1 MSKAVYSPQNIPAI
15 ASAFQSTGMNPT
27 QVAGAIGNI
36 RGESVFDPRAILG
49 GDTTNLS
56 TVAQQIGVDPSASY
70 GLMQWNST
78 RYDALIRFSNDRGDY
93 SYLPGNGGNGTP
105 SLETQTAFIASK
117 ENGTATSTYNNYIN
131 DPASSRDPTSASDLF
146 AKKVEGTVS
155 GYDLRRAAAEEYA
168 AKGTVTGG
176 GGGSSTPAIPPN
188 LKAEGYTAVETS
200 EAGTTIYTKPDGSYT
215 EFDPGTN
222 KYYQYGPD
230 TKLSD
235 GTVVA
240 NPYVN
245 NEPVYNTD
253 GTTKTNPITGQPF
266 TKDEIAQIDQN
277 GSLTGNNSNG
287 DQVTVNQSSQNSAV
301 PPEGVGGNTVGAG
314 GAGAGL
320 GGAGAAA
327 AGGMNI
333 GGAGCVGGGLSAA
346 GLGAAGG
353 LMGQLGGIAQNAA
366 MAGALSVLS
375 GGGIQGALGAVL
387 GSAGGALGNALGAAA
402 GSAAGFAAGSIGA
415 TISSGIGQ
423 ALGGALGGIIAG
435 QNPLQALTG
444 AAFGALS
451 QMGGALMPGLSGVMP
466 PEIAAGAM
474 QGLQAGLGA
483 LAKGA
488 PPSAAF
494 QMALAGGLG
503 GTLSSYVNN
512 MTGNFA
518 LGATLG
524 AAATGALNGTLSGFS
539 QNAQVSG
546 QINLLQFASNI
557 STVSAVASGNRLMVG
572 AVTEAMATGFG
583 SSTTGGLGAKTRNM
597 QDAMTFSITTLGQ
610 NLGPVAADFQDLG
623 AWDATNLMR
632 FMQPGHVAAQILI
645 AGLGDYTGLQTALV
659 NAGVP
664 LAGVDNPM
672 FDRLTQTA
680 LSGINDPEICNTVR
694 AAFAMIREFDNL
706 GELTSLQKMMPNS
719 YNTMPVN
726 NFRELGIQLSII
738 GVSGSVG
745 QALTCRIIGDAIA
758 KIEVSTDL
766 NHIQQ
771 LNDPLPPEVGNKLL
785 DIYGYGGGS
794 LGEQTM
800 ADFIGTAAGY
810 VHTDTIPVIVKTSDA
825 IGAHVSATR
834 YVALLELLKDALGG
848 KYTTLDVAG
857 DPNASPPIPDQA
869 GYISIPFPAP
879 TFENV
884 VYNSLDE
891 VIFAFVPLLEAEL
904 QKIIDASATDPALAN
919 NIKQLST
926 AWNASCAQIVRE
938 ANNLKIHNID
948 LFNTMPASPQMGMMF
963 TQMLDYWGL
972 QTGYGQAGHY
982 IERVASNDFYGDCVK
997 YCMRQAR
1004 NANALEG
1011 LGIDTEQY
1019 KLPQSKFLRDPE
1031 GFYQELYTGNLPAT
1045 PSNRKAMSFPHDL
1058 NSVYIEGREKMLRE
1072 MGYGDTPLQNN
1083 QKDELYYDAHWVEV
1097 NTNILE
1103 DMGRNAV
1110 KTMLDR
1116 NILVSGNDL
1125 LIVDLDGNTTKFASI
1140 EDNGLLLTDNE
1151 MLVSTM
1157 LEIVNKLLYGN
1168 IQTTKY
1174 TNPFNTDQMVYG
1186 VLELLAQVTNQNVEA
1201 LMQTITGGL
1210 IANGL
1215 LEKIMTQFQTS
1226 RSLYDTRMNRND
1238 PSAYGG
1244 VGSNTVKI
1252 N

>member
-1 MSKAVYSPQNIPAI
+1 MPTKSVEGFKYWAPQVDTYFQSRGLPAGLGPTVLGTENGYVGVTPSITPGKYADGLLQQSNGFMKQWNPGGQVANPQDQMVAAANFYSNKLAQGYTPQDAYMLYQQGDAGGRDLLAAAQSNPDGFAMNTIGKYYNDGGYAAI
-15 ASAFQSTGMNPT
+15 A
-27 QVAGAIGNI
+27 GNY
-36 RGESVFDPRAILG
+36 P
-49 GDTTNLS
+49 
-56 TVAQQIGVDPSASY
+56 GVDPSTVTNQQMVDHVRTQYNNGAK
-70 GLMQWNST
+70 
-78 RYDALIRFSNDRGDY
+78 FSENAGTAG
-93 SYLPGNGGNGTP
+93 LPGAQPAAYTP
-105 SLETQTAFIASK
+105 PDVK
-117 ENGTATSTYNNYIN
+117 
-131 DPASSRDPTSASDLF
+131 
-146 AKKVEGTVS
+146 
-155 GYDLRRAAAEEYA
+155 AA
-168 AKGTVTGG
+168 
-176 GGGSSTPAIPPN
+176 
-188 LKAEGYTAVETS
+188 GYTYSGIDEQS
-200 EAGTTIYTKPDGSYT
+200 GLPFYTKTEQVNGQDREVSLQYDGGKWYKYDT
-215 EFDPGTN
+215 ETGDPI
-222 KYYQYGPD
+222 KVV
-230 TKLSD
+230 D
-235 GTVVA
+235 G
-240 NPYVN
+240 
-245 NEPVYNTD
+245 
-253 GTTKTNPITGQPF
+253 K
-266 TKDEIAQIDQN
+266 
-277 GSLTGNNSNG
+277 
-287 DQVTVNQSSQNSAV
+287 QVTVDQNSDEGKALV
-301 PPEGVGGNTVGAG
+301 EEGSYKDPNGGENAPTVSQATEADLKEPPAASGPSGPAGAAGAAG
-314 GAGAGL
+314 GAS
-320 GGAGAAA
+320 AAA

-387 GSAGGALGNALGAAA
+387 GSAGGALGSALGAAA

-435 QNPLQALTG
+435 QNPLQALSG

-524 AAATGALNGTLSGFS
+524 AAATGALNGTLAGFS
-539 QNAQVSG
+539 KNAQVSG

-572 AVTEAMATGFG
+572 AITEAMATGFG

-664 LAGVDNPM
+664 LAGVDNPL
-672 FDRLTQTA
+672 FDRLTQTV

-719 YNTMPVN
+719 YKTMPVN

-848 KYTTLDVAG
+848 KYTTLDVVG

-884 VYNSLDE
+884 AYNSLDE

-1045 PSNRKAMSFPHDL
+1045 PSNRKAMRFPHDL
-1058 NSVYIEGREKMLRE
+1058 NSVYIEGREKMLHE
-1072 MGYGDTPLQNN
+1072 MGYGNTPLQNN

-1174 TNPFNTDQMVYG
+1174 TNPFNTDQMIYG